1 MNLLA
6 MLKPLR
12 LAHDRRVI
20 NPAMTRQEMVPRTEA
35 DAELLLE
42 GEASAGPQLGVD
54 PPPRRLL
61 TQPAEDDL
69 LPRGREFWGMAR
81 DGSGA

>member
-6 MLKPLR
+6 MLKHLR

-42 GEASAGPQLGVD
+42 GEASAGP
-54 PPPRRLL
+54 
-61 TQPAEDDL
+61 
-69 LPRGREFWGMAR
+69 
-81 DGSGA
+81 